1 MNTQGSNR
9 TAPNSMA
16 YRVAFTTA
24 EILRLDAAALADA
37 TRTIAPASLLLDVN
51 PARAASPL
59 LVLAADTPDQ
69 IDRHPAS
76 ACARHVHLPDR
87 ILIPGLVNAH
97 THLDLTAIGPQPYA
111 GDFSSWLDMVR
122 RSRPTEPDAI
132 AAAVCDGARM
142 SLAAGVVAVGD
153 IAGAPRGQPTLVP
166 AQALAATGLTG
177 VSFLEYF
184 AIGKGAAALDR
195 IQRLIQSAPRSL
207 GPVRVGLQPHAT
219 GTVGLAGYLWAADL
233 AAQGWPVSSHVAET
247 IDERELIARAAGPQ
261 REFLDRL
268 ALWDDTLLNELGH
281 GRSPVEHLRAV
292 FERARFLLA
301 HVNDASDADIELLA
315 RTRQSV
321 AYCPLA
327 SEYFG
332 NHANLGPH
340 RYRDM
345 LAAGVNV
352 CLGTDSII
360 NQSPGGGLSIW
371 REMKLLR
378 RRDHT
383 PARDL
388 LAMATVNGAR
398 ALGLHAEQWTFT
410 PDHAI
415 CALASVVVSPTH
427 SGQDPLETALE
438 FTHEPELLM
447 HAN

>member
-1 MNTQGSNR
+1 MGFPTGSA
-9 TAPNSMA
+9 AP
-16 YRVAFTTA
+16 
-24 EILRLDAAALADA
+24 ELLRLDAAGLADA

-51 PARAASPL
+51 PARSASPL
-59 LVLAADTPDQ
+59 LVLAADTPAHV
-69 IDRHPAS
+69 DRHPA
-76 ACARHVHLPDR
+76 AITARRVHLPDR
-87 ILIPGLVNAH
+87 LLIPGLVNAH
-97 THLDLTAIGPQPYA
+97 THLDLTAIGPQSYA
-111 GDFSSWLDMVR
+111 GDFSAWLDMVR

-153 IAGAPRGQPTLVP
+153 IAGAPRGQPTLAP
-166 AQALAATGLTG
+166 AHALSTTGLTG
-177 VSFLEYF
+177 VSFLEFF
-184 AIGKGAAALDR
+184 AIGKGAPALDR

-219 GTVGLAGYLWAADL
+219 GTVALAGYQWAADL

-247 IDERELIARAAGPQ
+247 IEERELTARAAGPQ
-261 REFLDRL
+261 REFLERL
-268 ALWDDTLLNELGH
+268 ALWDDSLLREFGQ
-281 GRSPVEHLRAV
+281 GRSPVQHLRAV

-321 AYCPLA
+321 AYCPRA
-327 SEYFG
+327 SEYFA
-332 NHANLGPH
+332 NHARLGPH

-360 NQSPGGGLSIW
+360 NQHPEGGLSIW

-388 LAMATVNGAR
+388 LSMATVNGAR
-398 ALGLHAEQWTFT
+398 ALGLDRDRWLFAQ
-410 PDHAI
+410 DRAAI
-415 CALASVVVSPTH
+415 GVASVAIPPVE
-427 SGQDPLETALE
+427 SGQDPLECALRSAS
-438 FTHEPELLM
+438 EPELLLR
-447 HAN
+447 AN